1 MEAVTIPGRPVPSG
15 ANGAHLLSELPMGA
29 IHYRI
34 VALCFAAWIFDFY
47 DLILYSFLLVPIA
60 RDLHLSDAQS
70 SLALGLSLAMTAIG
84 GVVFGFIGD
93 RFGRKPAIL
102 ASVMIYGVGTV
113 LCASSGSLIAL
124 LAYRSF
130 TGLGIGGEWGAGQS
144 LIAESMP
151 PDRRAR
157 YAAYVQ
163 VGAPLGV
170 LMAAWLGGYLEP
182 HIGWRAA
189 FVVSAAPAFI
199 VAVMVWRWMPES
211 DVWRRNANRRW
222 IARADLRAL
231 RPFARIIALL
241 FIVLLVNSEAYWFT
255 YSWMPSYLRLTRGLT
270 PQASGAMMMR
280 MQCGGIIGYA
290 IFGWLADRFG
300 RRPVFCAFAMLMAI
314 GLLPATILWP
324 WAIRI
329 SGLVSAAMA
338 IAGVGT
344 GIWAGVGP
352 MISEMLPTRVRNA
365 ALGLLL
371 NVTRGIQF
379 FTPLMI
385 TFLSASLGLGV
396 TLSIGAMF
404 SAAGA
409 AMVWLL
415 PETRGLPITSLDL
428 TDDSG

>member
-1 MEAVTIPGRPVPSG
+1 MPAMTIPGQPAQAATGGPR
-15 ANGAHLLSELPMGA
+15 LLSELPMGA
-29 IHYRI
+29 LHYRI

-70 SLALGLSLAMTAIG
+70 SLALALSLAMTAIG
-84 GVVFGFIGD
+84 GVAFGFIGD
-93 RFGRKPAIL
+93 RFGRKPAII
-102 ASVMIYGVGTV
+102 ASVLIYGCGTT
-113 LCASSGSLIAL
+113 LCAFSHSLIAL

-144 LIAESMP
+144 LIAESVP

-182 HIGWRAA
+182 HIGWRAV

-222 IARADLRAL
+222 MSLDDIRAL
-231 RPFARIIALL
+231 RPFTRIVATL

-270 PQASGAMMMR
+270 QQASGAMMMR
-280 MQCGGIIGYA
+280 MQCGGIFGYT
-290 IFGWLADRFG
+290 IFGRLADRFG
-300 RRPVFCAFAMLMAI
+300 RRPVFCMFAMMMAI

-324 WAIRI
+324 WAIQTR
-329 SGLVSAAMA
+329 GLVSAGMA
-338 IAGVGT
+338 VAGVGT

-352 MISEMLPTRVRNA
+352 MISEMLPTSVRNA

-385 TFLSASLGLGV
+385 TVLSASLGLGV

-409 AMVWLL
+409 MMVWLL
-415 PETRGLPITSLDL
+415 PETRGRLITALD
-428 TDDSG
+428 TASGSG